1 MTRIILPAFA
11 FLFALIAA
19 PLGSFAQEATT
30 TAAVEQPAATVTTE
44 GAGPTIAREAFVID
58 FDTGTI
64 LMNKNGDNR
73 MPTSS
78 MSKTMTIYMA
88 FDALKKGKLTLDTKL
103 PVSEKAWRM
112 QGSKMFV
119 ELGSSIAV
127 EDLIRGIIIQSGN
140 DATIVLAEGIAGTEA
155 DFADLTNAK
164 AKEIGMLNTHFANA
178 SGWPD
183 PEHYSTAHDL
193 ATLAMHTIRDFPE
206 FYKYYSE
213 KEFTWHNIHQMNRN
227 PLIFRDIGADGLKTG
242 HAEEAGAGYGLIGS
256 AVKDGRR
263 VVVVLNGMPDEK
275 ARAQESSRIIEW
287 ALRSFENVKLFAAND
302 VVEQAE
308 IAMGQAG
315 QVALT
320 VDKDIIVTVPKA
332 VKNDMKVT
340 VSYKGPLIAPV
351 KKGDQIGTLRVDVP
365 RVGVTEYPLYAA
377 ADVAK
382 LGFFAGTMQKAK
394 IMLGG
399 HASRTLDSAMS
410 AATNATT
417 AATNAVTTV
426 PAGATQ

>member
-1 MTRIILPAFA
+1 M
-11 FLFALIAA
+11 
-19 PLGSFAQEATT
+19 
-30 TAAVEQPAATVTTE
+30 
-44 GAGPTIAREAFVID
+44 
-58 FDTGTI
+58 
-64 LMNKNGDNR
+64 
-73 MPTSS
+73 
-78 MSKTMTIYMA
+78 
-88 FDALKKGKLTLDTKL
+88 
-103 PVSEKAWRM
+103 
-112 QGSKMFV
+112 
-119 ELGSSIAV
+119 
-127 EDLIRGIIIQSGN
+127 
-140 DATIVLAEGIAGTEA
+140 AEGIAGTEA

-164 AKEIGMLNTHFANA
+164 AKELGMLNTHFVNA

-193 ATLAMHTIRDFPE
+193 AILAMSTIRNFPE
-206 FYKYYSE
+206 FYKYYAE

-263 VVVVLNGMPDEK
+263 VVVVLNGLPDEK

-287 ALRSFENVKLFAAND
+287 ALRSFENVKLFAAGD
-302 VVEQAE
+302 IVDHAE
-308 IAMGQAG
+308 VTMGQAG

-320 VDKDIIVTVPKA
+320 IDKDVVVTVPKA

-340 VSYKGPLIAPV
+340 VSYNGPLMAPV
-351 KKGDQIGTLRVDVP
+351 KKGDQVGTLKIDVP
-365 RVGVTEYPLYAA
+365 RVGVVEYPLYAA

-382 LGFFAGTMQKAK
+382 LGLFAGTLQKAK

-399 HASRTLDSAMS
+399 HASRTLDSAMN

-417 AATNAVTTV
+417 AASTAITTV
-426 PAGATQ
+426 PAGAEQ

>member
-1 MTRIILPAFA
+1 MKRISLTSFA
-11 FLFALIAA
+11 FLFALLAA
-19 PLGSFAQEATT
+19 PLSTSAQDA
-30 TAAVEQPAATVTTE
+30 AATPE
-44 GAGPTIAREAFVID
+44 GAGPTLAREAYVID
-58 FDTGTI
+58 YDTGTV
-64 LMNKNGDNR
+64 LMNKNGDAR

-88 FDALKKGKLTLDTKL
+88 FDAIKKGKLTLDTKL

-119 ELGSSIAV
+119 ELGSAIAV

-155 DFADLTNAK
+155 DFADLTNTK
-164 AKEIGMLNTHFANA
+164 AKEIGMMNTHFVNA

-193 ATLAMHTIRDFPE
+193 AILAMRTISDFPD
-206 FYKYYSE
+206 FYKYYAE

-256 AVKDGRR
+256 AAKDGRR
-263 VVVVLNGMPDEK
+263 VVLVVNGLADEK
-275 ARAQESSRIIEW
+275 ARAQESARIIEW
-287 ALRSFENVKLFAAND
+287 ALRSFENVKLFSAGD
-302 VVEQAE
+302 VVDQAFVT
-308 IAMGQAG
+308 MGQAG

-320 VDKDIIVTVPKA
+320 IDKDVVVTVPKA

-340 VSYKGPLIAPV
+340 VSYNGPLMAPV
-351 KKGDQIGTLRVDVP
+351 KKGALVGTLKIDVP
-365 RVGVTEYPLYAA
+365 RVGVVEHPLYAA
-377 ADVAK
+377 ADVEK

-394 IMLGG
+394 IMLSG
-399 HASRTLDSAMS
+399 HASRTLDTAMT

-417 AATNAVTTV
+417 AVTTV
-426 PAGATQ
+426 PDGAAQ